1 MAWGLAAKVVMTG
14 LKLVSWP
21 VRHPITST
29 FVIAASQA
37 TGIGEQFTDPV
48 VELGGKS
55 ISWAIRNHGAPAA
68 WDMLDGT
75 AAGDALALAGIDS
88 EEKLIEAYND
98 WVGSDPEAAA
108 AAERDAPPAGTGDPE
123 TPEAPAASG
132 DEEPAAPPA
141 REEEEGP
148 GILDA
153 GSANVVYNLI
163 GERLGID
170 RNEFDTWW
178 QRIDPV
184 EFGKK
189 SLWVKG
195 ADTAIDTIT
204 GIDLLT
210 TKQCI
215 MISLAWHMIDKF
227 GVMDK
232 AAEMFKGMF
241 GDRVIPTSAS
251 LREDGLGFRDAV
263 TGPRAEPPPPPAIR
277 EEFLPR
283 TPAPVGL
290 EEPD

>member
-1 MAWGLAAKVVMTG
+1 MSWSLAARIVMNG
-14 LKLVSWP
+14 LKTVSWP

-29 FVIAASQA
+29 FVVAASQA

-48 VELGGKS
+48 VEFGGQS
-55 ISWAIRNHGAPAA
+55 ISWAIRNYGAPAA

-75 AAGDALALAGIDS
+75 AAGDALALTGIDS
-88 EEKLIEAYND
+88 EEALISAYNE
-98 WVGSDPEAAA
+98 WAGSDPEAAA
-108 AAERDAPPAGTGDPE
+108 AAERNETPAGDADPD
-123 TPEAPAASG
+123 APAASG

-141 REEEEGP
+141 REEEEEGP
-148 GILDA
+148 GFLDA

-163 GERLGID
+163 GERLGIN
-170 RNEFDTWW
+170 RQEFDTWW

-227 GVMDK
+227 GVMEK
-232 AAEMFKGMF
+232 AADMFRGMF
-241 GDRVIPTSAS
+241 GDSVIPSTAS
-251 LREDGLGFRDAV
+251 LREDGLGFREAV
-263 TGPRAEPPPPPAIR
+263 AGPRAEPPAPPAIR
-277 EEFLPR
+277 EEFFPR
-283 TPAPVGL
+283 APAPAGL